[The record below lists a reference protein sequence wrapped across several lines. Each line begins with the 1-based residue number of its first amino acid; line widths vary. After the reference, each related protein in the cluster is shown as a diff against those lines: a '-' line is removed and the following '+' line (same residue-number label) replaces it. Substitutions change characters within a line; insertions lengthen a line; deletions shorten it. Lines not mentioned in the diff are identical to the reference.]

1 MENLIYSMADMV
13 SVMKTIM
20 PLELWIIIL
29 GGITSFLIMEYSDR
43 KRLRHLRQEFLRT
56 KIKR

>member
-43 KRLRHLRQEFLRT
+43 KRQRLELLRD

>member
-20 PLELWIIIL
+20 PIELWIIIL

-43 KRLRHLRQEFLRT
+43 KRQKLEALRD